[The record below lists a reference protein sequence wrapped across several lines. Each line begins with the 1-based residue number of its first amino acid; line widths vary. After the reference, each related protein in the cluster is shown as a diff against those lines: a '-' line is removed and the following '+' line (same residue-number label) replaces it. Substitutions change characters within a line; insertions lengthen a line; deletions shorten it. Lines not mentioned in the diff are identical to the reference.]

1 MLEQVTKREA
11 LLKKKAAESAVPD
24 FGFYNDPQIVE
35 ILYWERRNSDYQLT
49 LNGGGL
55 LDQDSQL
62 ADDLSTYHM
71 LVSWAEAKIDPKRKE
86 DEPPPPRATRLVKFE
101 DL

>member
-1 MLEQVTKREA
+1 MLEQVEKREA
-11 LLKKKAAESAVPD
+11 LLKKKAEEPTVPD
-24 FGFYNDPQIVE
+24 FGFYNDPQLVE

-49 LNGGGL
+49 LSEGGL
-55 LDQDSQL
+55 LEQDSQL

-71 LVSWAEAKIDPKRKE
+71 LVSWAEVKVKDKGTSKPRIPK
-86 DEPPPPRATRLVKFE
+86 PVSFE